1 MGLFHLEEDLNG
13 VLDDFVVGS
22 QCHCGSS
29 SRYLIILAC

>member
-1 MGLFHLEEDLNG
+1 MGLSHLEEDLDG

-29 SRYLIILAC
+29 LRC